1 MMESDDQKGRPG
13 RKPALTAD
21 DKTFTI
27 VEGLARIQCTQAE
40 AGAVL
45 GVTRE
50 TFYQFLKAH
59 PDAREVWDLGLE
71 SGKASLRRNQFK
83 LSATNAAMSIWLGK
97 QYLNQRDV
105 AADRP
110 ELPLGK
116 KETAALEAE
125 TAGFGTDWGDD
136 LNVEC
141 NRTLS

>member
-1 MMESDDQKGRPG
+1 MTDNGEQKGRPG

-21 DKTFTI
+21 NKTLTI
-27 VEGLARIQCTQAE
+27 IEGLGRIQCTQAE

-59 PDAREVWDLGLE
+59 PGVREIWDLGLD

-83 LSATNAAMSIWLGK
+83 LSETNAAMCIWLGK

-105 AADRP
+105 AAERAEP
-110 ELPLGK
+110 PLGK
-116 KETAALEAE
+116 KEAAALEAA
-125 TAGFGTDWGDD
+125 TAGVGTDWGDD

>member
-1 MMESDDQKGRPG
+1 MTDNDEQTGRPG
-13 RKPALTAD
+13 RKPALTGDA
-21 DKTFTI
+21 KTLTI

-59 PDAREVWDLGLE
+59 PDAREIWDLGLE

-83 LSATNAAMSIWLGK
+83 LSETNAAMCIWLGK

-105 AADRP
+105 AADRADA
-110 ELPLGK
+110 PLGK
-116 KETAALEAE
+116 KETAALEAA